1 MTDVINNKSV
11 LLHACCGPCAEW
23 PLNVLTAEGLDLTVL
38 FYNPN
43 IHPKFEWER
52 RRSNLDLLTQ
62 KKGIELIVDNEYDED
77 LWTNSIW
84 KDTYESRCHMCYDIR
99 MKKVAGIAKARG
111 FSAFTTTLLVSIYQQ
126 HELIV
131 EAARRASAEVG
142 IPFLYRDFRDGF
154 RKGQQMA
161 REDGLYRQKYCGCI
175 LSLEES
181 NYRDEI
187 YGSFSG
193 SDAGTDKVL

>member
-1 MTDVINNKSV
+1 VIDYTDNKSV

-23 PLNVLTAEGLDLTVL
+23 PLNVLADEGLDLTVF

-52 RRSNLDLLTQ
+52 RKSNLELLTQ
-62 KKGIELIVDNEYDED
+62 KKGIDLIVDDGFEED
-77 LWTNSIW
+77 LWVKSDW
-84 KDTYESRCHMCYDIR
+84 KDAYESRCHMCYDIR
-99 MKKVAGIAKARG
+99 MKRVAREAKSRG
-111 FSAFTTTLLVSIYQQ
+111 FCAFTTTLLVSIYQK

-131 EAARRASAEVG
+131 EAANRASAEVG

-181 NYRDEI
+181 TFRDEI

-193 SDAGTDKVL
+193 REAGTDKVL